1 LQTSLRHRLPN
12 MELSNLRRRPMASDP
27 RKAARVLSICEFADV
42 ALRHYD
48 FEKAGRNITYLCQ
61 RQSSSGS

>member
-1 LQTSLRHRLPN
+1 
-12 MELSNLRRRPMASDP
+12 MASDP
-27 RKAARVLSICEFADV
+27 RKAARVLSICEFADP